1 MDEKIFNEIC
11 FELGKA
17 KAKHPEFPSDPE
29 GGFAIIAEEAL
40 ELIRA
45 INDKESKA
53 RIKEEACHVI
63 VTAYRLIEALEA
75 ENGTKHW
82 TINEKGDVNDENN

>member
-1 MDEKIFNEIC
+1 METMILNEI
-11 FELGKA
+11 FAEIEKA
-17 KAKHPEFPSDPE
+17 KQKHPDFPADPE

-63 VTAYRLIEALEA
+63 VTAYRLIENLDRNKMKRWTIQ
-75 ENGTKHW
+75 ENGEVV
-82 TINEKGDVNDENN
+82 NEN

>member
-1 MDEKIFNEIC
+1 MYEKIFNEIC

-17 KAKHPEFPSDPE
+17 KHKHPEFPADPE

-53 RIKEEACHVI
+53 RIKEEAYHVI
-63 VTAYRLIEALEA
+63 VTAYRLIENLDRDKMKRWTVQ
-75 ENGTKHW
+75 ENGEVA
-82 TINEKGDVNDENN
+82 NEN

>member
-1 MDEKIFNEIC
+1 MDEKIFNAIC
-11 FELGKA
+11 FELEKA
-17 KAKHPEFPSDPE
+17 KAKHLEFPADPE

-63 VTAYRLIEALEA
+63 VTAYRLIEALENNDGA
-75 ENGTKHW
+75 KWKVTEDGEVMNENH
-82 TINEKGDVNDENN
+82 